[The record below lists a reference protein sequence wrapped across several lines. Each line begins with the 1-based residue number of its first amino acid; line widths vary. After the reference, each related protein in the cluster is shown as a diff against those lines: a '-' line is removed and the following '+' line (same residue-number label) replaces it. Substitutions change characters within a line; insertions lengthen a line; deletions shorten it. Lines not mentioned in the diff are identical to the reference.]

1 MLSRTRSRSCRVD
14 VRGALKRP
22 MSTRCSAHRVR
33 PGLVR
38 IAAVAMC
45 CWVLW
50 QPAVWAETTHV
61 LALARTLD
69 EVLTNIRNWIM
80 ALLAL
85 VATVF
90 LTLGGL
96 RYVASNGEPG
106 ELEKAKQAL
115 RNAGIGYLLTALA
128 PVLVDILRQIVGA

>member
-1 MLSRTRSRSCRVD
+1 M
-14 VRGALKRP
+14 
-22 MSTRCSAHRVR
+22 
-33 PGLVR
+33 
-38 IAAVAMC
+38 
-45 CWVLW
+45 
-50 QPAVWAETTHV
+50 
-61 LALARTLD
+61 
-69 EVLTNIRNWIM
+69 
-80 ALLAL
+80 
-85 VATVF
+85 F